1 MINLMYVS
9 CPVRITGEKDGE
21 KVKSYVNSVFL
32 NSNLVEDEFANI
44 NEITSCGF
52 SATDYERYQEQIYN
66 KFASLG
72 WKNINIAPCA
82 KEEFETETGAETE
95 FDQIGYFQVYLRA
108 DLENKGEEVAY
119 AQYELSFGKFLTEK
133 IFDLIRTQASLFY
146 SGNGY
151 TIKNIDCCTR
161 GEYFLNNKPDDPVL
175 YEENW
180 DERRKK

>member
-21 KVKSYVNSVFL
+21 KIKSYVNSVFL

-44 NEITSCGF
+44 NGTTDYGF
-52 SATDYERYQEQIYN
+52 SEEDYKKYKEQIYN

-72 WKNINIAPCA
+72 WKNINIVPCD
-82 KEEFETETGAETE
+82 KEEFETGTETE

-108 DLENKGEEVAY
+108 DLENNEEEVAY
-119 AQYELSFGKFLTEK
+119 VQFELSFGKFPTEK
-133 IFDLIRTQASLFY
+133 IFDLLRKKASLFY

-151 TIKNIDCCTR
+151 TIKNIDCCTKE
-161 GEYFLNNKPDDPVL
+161 EYFLNNKPDDPVL
-175 YEENW
+175 YEESW
-180 DERRKK
+180 DEKKME